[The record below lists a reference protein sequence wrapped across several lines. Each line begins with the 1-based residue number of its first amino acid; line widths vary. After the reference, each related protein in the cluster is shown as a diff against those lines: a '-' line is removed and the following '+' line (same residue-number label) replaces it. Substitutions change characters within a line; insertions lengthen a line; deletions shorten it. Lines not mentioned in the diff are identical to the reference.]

1 MIPDLM
7 NSEPLTLIVLAAA
20 AWITLALMIRRES

>member
-7 NSEPLTLIVLAAA
+7 NSEPLTLIVLAVL
-20 AWITLALMIRRES
+20 AWIALAVVARRHP

>member
-1 MIPDLM
+1 MTDLM
-7 NSEPLTLIVLAAA
+7 ASNPVTLIVLAVA